1 MSQDILMTEQELQF
15 SVSQFLYQKAALCD
29 ARKWDEYL
37 ALYDEDS
44 VYHIP
49 QWIDEHRYVED
60 PNQGLSYIYYEDRTG
75 LEDRVF
81 RINTGK
87 AASAMP
93 LPRTCHAINNV
104 LVQRLDD
111 GLIEAKVTWSTL
123 FNRQG
128 LEGCFYGHATYVL
141 RDSENGWRIRHQH
154 TILLN
159 DKIDSVLDFYHV

>member
-1 MSQDILMTEQELQF
+1 MSQQLHFDVT
-15 SVSQFLYQKAALCD
+15 QFLYQKAELCD
-29 ARKWDEYL
+29 NFEWDAYL

-44 VYHIP
+44 EFHIP
-49 QWIDEHRYVED
+49 QWIDEHNYVTD
-60 PNQGLSYIYYEDRTG
+60 PNQGLSYVYYEDRAG

-81 RINTGK
+81 RIRTGK

-93 LPRTCHAINNV
+93 LPRTLHNINNV
-104 LVQRLDD
+104 RVAELADD
-111 GLIEAKVTWSTL
+111 LLEVKVNWQTL

-128 LEGCFYGHATYVL
+128 LEGCFYGRATYIL
-141 RDSENGWRIRHQH
+141 RQVDNSFRIRKQH